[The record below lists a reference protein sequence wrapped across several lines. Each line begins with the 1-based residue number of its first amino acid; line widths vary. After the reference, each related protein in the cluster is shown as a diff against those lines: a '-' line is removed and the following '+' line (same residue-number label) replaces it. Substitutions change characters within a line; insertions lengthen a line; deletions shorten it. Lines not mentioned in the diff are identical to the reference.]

1 MRGAGQRGTSTNEDA
16 ELAHWLTALLVSDLC
31 VKPTEHRVVI
41 ADPGTLPHT
50 LKVALYRVLVRDLHV
65 PAVCFL
71 RQAVAACLSSACWT
85 GLVVDA
91 GATDTRITPVV
102 QGHPITHAEAGACCR
117 PMRRLLRP
125 VVNRGVDISCG
136 DGFMATFRARK
147 RAAAVGCQAS
157 VALPVG
163 FLLAHTCCAC
173 ARAPLV

>member
-1 MRGAGQRGTSTNEDA
+1 MRGEGRHGTPTNEDA

-31 VKPTEHRVVI
+31 VKPTEHKVVI

-50 LKVALYRVLVRDLHV
+50 LRIALYAVLVRELRA

-85 GLVVDA
+85 GLVVDV
-91 GATDTRITPVV
+91 GAADTRITPVV
-102 QGHPITHAEAGACCR
+102 HGHPITHAEAGACCR
-117 PMRRLLRP
+117 PVRCRLRP
-125 VVNRGVDISCG
+125 VVDRSVDGSCSI
-136 DGFMATFRARK
+136 GFPHASLP
-147 RAAAVGCQAS
+147 VGCEAD

-163 FLLAHTCCAC
+163 FLLVCICCVC